1 MAKEITLEDLANSVT
16 PNTKAETKASPTTT
30 EENVTPTPKHNDN
43 IKAGGVVDPHTLGA
57 HLRDVNHLPD
67 PNHIETVDAPLVKS
81 AFEAMD
87 RTLAEK
93 KKFMDENVVPVIMK
107 NAEEMATAREL
118 GQDVF
123 NEKMPDREEDS
134 DENIPETVN
143 YPVNNDYDPIDEED
157 EEVEQAPVINYQPVE
172 EKTDRTTATV
182 NEPTTTTVTKMEPVE
197 VEEDDLDALMKD
209 LDSADKELSSTSD
222 DEEES
227 FEEVRE
233 RFKESLDTVKVA
245 RDPIDFSKFKI
256 SKNVISSAAI
266 LAGAGTPVTVK
277 TADWALYHTGRSMTF
292 SECRGP
298 ELDALYKNIR
308 NANGVNSVILPLRF
322 IHEHVVD
329 ANKPSFEAWCKL
341 IRTEDLES
349 LYFGMYKACYGDAN
363 LLARACSGKDGCKKS
378 SLIDTDINKMVK
390 FADDETE
397 KKFKAILNRD
407 TTTESTSVTSTMLQI
422 SDDFAISY
430 SVPTLYSTFVQ
441 YATLK
446 EEITNK
452 YSDTLNTMAY
462 IDGFF
467 KINHETMSLDP
478 IAIKEYP
485 NNLNKTVI
493 SRLKVYNS
501 ILKTLSSDQYNI
513 LMAKLS
519 NISDDTKI
527 TYVYPEAVCPECGA
541 TIPEEEIDSMIGLLF
556 TRARLVQIKSL

>member
-1 MAKEITLEDLANSVT
+1 
-16 PNTKAETKASPTTT
+16 
-30 EENVTPTPKHNDN
+30 
-43 IKAGGVVDPHTLGA
+43 
-57 HLRDVNHLPD
+57 
-67 PNHIETVDAPLVKS
+67 
-81 AFEAMD
+81 
-87 RTLAEK
+87 
-93 KKFMDENVVPVIMK
+93 
-107 NAEEMATAREL
+107 
-118 GQDVF
+118 
-123 NEKMPDREEDS
+123 
-134 DENIPETVN
+134 
-143 YPVNNDYDPIDEED
+143 
-157 EEVEQAPVINYQPVE
+157 
-172 EKTDRTTATV
+172 
-182 NEPTTTTVTKMEPVE
+182 
-197 VEEDDLDALMKD
+197 
-209 LDSADKELSSTSD
+209 
-222 DEEES
+222 
-227 FEEVRE
+227 
-233 RFKESLDTVKVA
+233 
-245 RDPIDFSKFKI
+245 
-256 SKNVISSAAI
+256 
-266 LAGAGTPVTVK
+266 
-277 TADWALYHTGRSMTF
+277 MTF

-363 LLARACSGKDGCKKS
+363 LLARACGGKDGCKKS